1 MSQTL
6 YRKYRSQRFSELVGQ
21 EAVTRILRNSIA
33 RGRLNH
39 AYLFSGPRGTGKTS
53 VARIFAKALNCRAPR
68 DGDACGECEVCRGVA
83 DGSAADVIEIDA
95 ASNRGV
101 NEIKD
106 ALIDRVGYAPLVFKY
121 KVYIIDEVHM
131 LSSTAFN
138 SMLKTLEEPPGHVV
152 FCLCTTEAHKLPIT
166 ILSRC
171 IRFDFH
177 LLPLDKLADHLTW
190 IAGEEGF
197 SLAADAAAE
206 LARLS
211 EGSARDAI
219 SLLDQLLVY
228 CDQEI
233 TAQAIQELFQLGD
246 PTLAPRVVDALA
258 AGDPLPVL
266 ETWETLLRQ
275 GADAGQFMLKV
286 ADELKARYLA
296 TGETGWRRALEA
308 IWQGVNL
315 LKFES
320 FPAVLVELTLLN
332 AQAALATPVSQPAA
346 AAPPQRPAPARTQ
359 PAAPARGGDPD
370 PRILAK
376 PVVDLPAAKPPAQP
390 SAPAPAVAPPSAPPG
405 PVAAERQT
413 GPVARMTAE
422 WEQYLAAL
430 KAHRLTTYALLF
442 RDVFGEL
449 KGNVLT
455 IEFAAGAEA
464 AYKYAQMEEH
474 APHLVAVAEKVNKQ
488 PTGVILRLE
497 GRPGAEAV
505 LKDLTRPEPKQDEPP
520 PEITMDVVA
529 EYEVVDE
536 GPAGGAA
543 GVDPDRLAQSAER
556 MESELSTE
564 LNPVAEDADER
575 PTAGFVQSLFDAEE
589 LTEEE

>member
-53 VARIFAKALNCRAPR
+53 VARIFAKALNCRDPR
-68 DGDACGECEVCRGVA
+68 EGDACGECEVCLSVA

-106 ALIDRVGYAPLVFKY
+106 ALIDRVGYAPLSFQY

-177 LLPLDKLADHLTW
+177 LLPLDKLANHLAW

-197 SLAADAAAE
+197 SLADDAAAE

-258 AGDPLPVL
+258 AGDPAPVL

-296 TGETGWRRALEA
+296 TGEAGWRRALEA
-308 IWQGVNL
+308 VWQGVNL

-320 FPAVLVELTLLN
+320 FPAVLVELALLN
-332 AQAALATPVSQPAA
+332 AQAALAAPAVQPAA
-346 AAPPQRPAPARTQ
+346 SAQPQRQAQSRMQPPARPAPD
-359 PAAPARGGDPD
+359 RGGDPD
-370 PRILAK
+370 PRIEAKPQVDPPAAQPPVQGPPAAPPQPAK
-376 PVVDLPAAKPPAQP
+376 PVEEQAK
-390 SAPAPAVAPPSAPPG
+390 PG
-405 PVAAERQT
+405 PVARL
-413 GPVARMTAE
+413 TAE
-422 WEQYLAAL
+422 WEQYLAAM
-430 KAHRLTTYALLF
+430 KEHRLTTYALLF

-449 KGNVLT
+449 NGKVLT
-455 IEFAAGAEA
+455 IEFAAASEA
-464 AYKYAQMEEH
+464 AFKYAQLDEH
-474 APHLVAVAEKVNKQ
+474 APHLIAVAEQVYEQ
-488 PTGVILRLE
+488 PTGVILKLE
-497 GRPGAEAV
+497 GGAGGEVV
-505 LKDLTRPEPKQDEPP
+505 LKDLSQPAPKQDKPP
-520 PEITMDVVA
+520 AEITMDVVA

-536 GPAGGAA
+536 APKDGAA
-543 GVDPDRLAQSAER
+543 GVDPGRLAQSAEQ
-556 MESELSTE
+556 MESELSTDAQA
-564 LNPVAEDADER
+564 VAEDDDEQA
-575 PTAGFVQSLFDAEE
+575 TAGFVQNLFGAEE